1 MLGILKPFHVLQHE
15 TLGIYISH
23 IVTPE
28 DFWCQP
34 EESIDLLQKLE
45 KEMSAYCTQGT
56 GKEEMR
62 KYLDD
67 LKPGTLCI
75 VRFTKD
81 DKFYRGKIQSL
92 KRFSCDILFVD
103 YGYTETVEK
112 KSIWPLQSKFLE
124 LPAQAFECRLANIQ
138 SKDGSWSKNSLEV
151 FQRLCLNQLMI
162 AHVINSLQH
171 PDGTG
176 YVIDLILNQRN
187 VADLLV
193 EQNVAETFSKV
204 ELLDNVLVERSVIDA
219 IAEIHFLSSPKVLMK
234 GETFR
239 IQVCHIDSPHKFWVQ
254 ILTKVPLIERI
265 RTLLGE
271 VYGKLASEPA
281 SLTGLKT
288 GMLCAVMNSTRCPYR
303 GCVQNLADD
312 NSTCSVLNIDFGI
325 TETVDG
331 WCLKELYPCFMDF
344 SPQAFHC
351 SLSTSDNEFVTEG
364 W

>member
-1 MLGILKPFHVLQHE
+1 MLQHE

-34 EESIDLLQKLE
+34 EESVDLLQKLE
-45 KEMSAYCTQGT
+45 KEMSVYCSQGA
-56 GKEEMR
+56 GKEDMG
-62 KYLDD
+62 KYSED

-75 VRFTKD
+75 VRFTKND
-81 DKFYRGKIQSL
+81 QFYRGKVQSL

-112 KSIWPLQSKFLE
+112 KSIWPIESSFLE

-151 FQRLCLNQLMI
+151 FQSLCLNKLMI
-162 AHVINSLQH
+162 ARVINSLKH

-193 EQNVAETFSKV
+193 EQNVASAFSKV
-204 ELLDNVLVERSVIDA
+204 ELLDNVLVERSVINA
-219 IAEIHFLSSPKVLMK
+219 IADIHFLSTPKVFTK
-234 GETFR
+234 DKSFR
-239 IQVCHIDSPHKFWVQ
+239 IQVCHIDSPQKFWVQ
-254 ILTKVPLIERI
+254 LVAKVPLIERMG
-265 RTLLGE
+265 TLLGE
-271 VYGKLASEPA
+271 VYGNLASKPA
-281 SLTGLKT
+281 SLTDLKA
-288 GMLCAVMNSTRCPYR
+288 GMLCAVINSTGFPYR
-303 GCVQNLADD
+303 GCVQDIADE
-312 NSTCSVLNIDFGI
+312 NSTCSVLNVDFGT
-325 TETVDG
+325 TETVE
-331 WCLKELYPCFMDF
+331 CERLKELYPCFRDF
-344 SPQAFHC
+344 SPQAFQC
-351 SLSTSDNEFVTEG
+351 GLSTLDNENAILSKG